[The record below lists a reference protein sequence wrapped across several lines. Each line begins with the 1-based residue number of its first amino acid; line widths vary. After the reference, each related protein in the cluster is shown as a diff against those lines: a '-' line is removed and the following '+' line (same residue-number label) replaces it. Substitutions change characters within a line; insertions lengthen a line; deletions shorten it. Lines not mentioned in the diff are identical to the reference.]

1 MIARNA
7 KALLLAKHAANR
19 LFGMLQNKS
28 AKIKPH
34 FAG

>member
-1 MIARNA
+1 V
-7 KALLLAKHAANR
+7 KHAVNR

-34 FAG
+34 FAGSGSIST